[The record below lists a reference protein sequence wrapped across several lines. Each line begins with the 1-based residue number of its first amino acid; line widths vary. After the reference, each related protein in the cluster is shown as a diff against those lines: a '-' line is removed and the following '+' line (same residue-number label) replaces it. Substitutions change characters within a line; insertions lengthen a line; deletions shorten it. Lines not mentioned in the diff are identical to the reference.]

1 MKAFLKFLRQILPV
15 YLACALKSDLCIL
28 GYLFN
33 KHLPGAESIRDT
45 VFSSSSDLYFH
56 GSPQGPGMR
65 VIFPTDLGSW
75 QYKYHSHP
83 VDEESEAQETSGLV

>member
-15 YLACALKSDLCIL
+15 YLACALKRHLCIL
-28 GYLFN
+28 GYLLN
-33 KHLPGAESIRDT
+33 KHLPGAESIRHT

-56 GSPQGPGMR
+56 GSPRGPGMR
-65 VIFPTDLGSW
+65 VVFPTDLGGW
-75 QYKYHSHP
+75 QYYYHSHP